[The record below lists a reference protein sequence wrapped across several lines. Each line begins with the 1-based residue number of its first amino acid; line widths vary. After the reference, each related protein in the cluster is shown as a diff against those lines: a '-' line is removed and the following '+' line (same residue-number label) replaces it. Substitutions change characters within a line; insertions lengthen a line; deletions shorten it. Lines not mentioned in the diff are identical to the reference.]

1 MAIAWRDFH
10 AKRFVRSEA
19 EKLHSILGDWSG
31 CERPNPME
39 DAPVESLSEFIS
51 RVREVRQKWCIPAH
65 NEFAPLDWIS
75 NTPFGLLQESYRGIG
90 YWPERRSFMDT
101 MTYASVAMLPK
112 SIVQDHTHFVRQD
125 LELLPLDLSLIKR

>member
-1 MAIAWRDFH
+1 
-10 AKRFVRSEA
+10 
-19 EKLHSILGDWSG
+19 
-31 CERPNPME
+31 ME